1 MDPAPPHGARVT
13 DFHHRGTES
22 AEEKKNGRVRIQDP
36 ENPSSSVSVLCALSV
51 VRFPPLMSFVV
62 VALAIVLRVLWV
74 LAVPTKPV
82 GDFAMYVESAA
93 HLVEHG
99 AFDSEYVYMPGYI
112 FLIAPVQALGGG
124 WLATKLVGAVLGGLG
139 AGAVVGIA
147 RTMAG
152 GSTRIA
158 LVAGML
164 YACWPAGIA
173 LASVTGTD
181 MPAAVLLVVAAYFLV
196 RFAGERP
203 LLAAI
208 LFGVFTGFAAYI
220 RAIVVPLAALS
231 VLVFHAQK
239 RTWRTSIKSTA
250 IACLVAM
257 LMLVPW
263 AVRNRLRY
271 GETFF
276 TDSHGGLTALVG
288 ANPNTDG
295 RYSRSLNRMFRDV
308 TGFAL
313 LAEPHRE
320 ADRTSLAMAK
330 TWIEFDP
337 LFTVGLLASKAERLL
352 VHERALL
359 YWPLFRA
366 GVLPPAYQAFFA
378 HHRASIE
385 AVADTFWLTV
395 LALALMGGA
404 VAYARKQW
412 LALSLVPQAIALALL
427 YTAIFSEP
435 RYRLPIFM
443 LLLPLSALAI
453 DLLWQTGRDLVR
465 RGSPPAWKREAALA
479 VTFVALVFAA
489 APALAWAGG
498 KLREHHRWA
507 VSECALA
514 GKPQLCRWRP
524 TDSEGAL
531 DGRPAVE
538 GVWNGFGLALPRP
551 FPGKSASVTVET
563 EFTLAPDD
571 YTLSAAL
578 DIAPFAPAAEWV
590 RGAVSFSIDGQPL
603 WPALSLTDVVQTSR
617 AGQTLS
623 WSVPLHHAGG
633 PLRMRV
639 RAEVSFLPEQFSLTR
654 LWLNDV
660 RVEPVV
666 AP

>member
-1 MDPAPPHGARVT
+1 
-13 DFHHRGTES
+13 
-22 AEEKKNGRVRIQDP
+22 
-36 ENPSSSVSVLCALSV
+36 
-51 VRFPPLMSFVV
+51 MSFVV
-62 VALAIVLRVLWV
+62 VALAIALRVAWV

-99 AFDSEYVYMPGYI
+99 GFDSEYVYMPGYI

-124 WLATKLVGAVLGGLG
+124 WLATKMVGAVLGGLG
-139 AGAVVGIA
+139 AGAVYGIA
-147 RTMAG
+147 RRMGG

-158 LVAGML
+158 LMAGML

-173 LASVTGTD
+173 IASVTGTD
-181 MPAAVLLVVAAYFLV
+181 MPAAVLLVVAAYVLV
-196 RFAGERP
+196 RFAGDRP
-203 LLAAI
+203 ILAAI
-208 LFGVFTGFAAYI
+208 LFGIFTGFAAYI

-231 VLVFHAQK
+231 VLVFRAQGK
-239 RTWRTSIKSTA
+239 TWRTSIKSTA

-295 RYSRSLNRMFRDV
+295 CYSRSLNRMFREV

-320 ADRTSLAMAK
+320 ADRASLAMAK

-337 LFTVGLLASKAERLL
+337 LFTAGLLVSKAERLL

-359 YWPLFRA
+359 YWPIFRA

-378 HHRASIE
+378 RHRASIE
-385 AVADTFWLTV
+385 AVADTFWLCV
-395 LALALMGGA
+395 LALALMGSA

-412 LALSLVPQAIALALL
+412 LALSLVPELATLAAL
-427 YTAIFSEP
+427 YTVIFSEP

-453 DLLWQTGRDLVR
+453 DWLWQTGRDLVR
-465 RGSPPAWKREAALA
+465 RASPPAWKREAALA
-479 VTFVALVFAA
+479 TCFASLVFAA
-489 APALAWAGG
+489 APALAWAGE

-507 VSECALA
+507 AGECVVA
-514 GKPQLCRWRP
+514 GRPQICRWR
-524 TDSEGAL
+524 TLASTGEL
-531 DGRPAVE
+531 DGRPAVK
-538 GVWNGFGLALPRP
+538 GVWNGVGLALPKP
-551 FPGKSASVTVET
+551 AHVEAAAVVLKT
-563 EFTLAPDD
+563 DLALAQGD
-571 YTLSAAL
+571 YTVSAAL
-578 DIAPFAPAAEWV
+578 DLSPFDPV
-590 RGAVSFSIDGQPL
+590 TGGASGSISLSMDDQPL
-603 WPALSLTDVVQTSR
+603 SPAISLTGVAQASR
-617 AGQTLS
+617 EGQRLP

-633 PLRMRV
+633 PLHLKV
-639 RAEVSFLPEQFSLTR
+639 RAEVSSIPDRFSLTR